1 MYQLHIY
8 TILYTTYTLQQYDA
22 FLDVSESTSEA
33 REVRLNYVS
42 HQWTIGEILQST
54 IFSHLV
60 MQVVVLVRTIAW

>member
-42 HQWTIGEILQST
+42 HQWTIGEILQNT

-60 MQVVVLVRTIAW
+60 MQVVVLVGTIAW